1 MRSDGLSAADWQVVT
16 EYMDVLG
23 PLKESTK
30 RLKGRSGQGKYGS
43 IAEIILV
50 FEYLLS
56 VLESRLQSY
65 EDVIHNAHEEAPEN
79 HLAINLRAAIVKARE
94 YYNKFNLSPAYYAA
108 TILYPRYKYYCDVA
122 REPQWL
128 ELNNRNFQA
137 LWEQYKG
144 LRLSRPSLHAQII
157 ANNIDD
163 TIDCIVNLGAA
174 SSSNKEDEFE
184 QWKRCELCAAK
195 GSTHAIDSIR
205 Y

>member
-1 MRSDGLSAADWQVVT
+1 
-16 EYMDVLG
+16 
-23 PLKESTK
+23 
-30 RLKGRSGQGKYGS
+30 
-43 IAEIILV
+43 V

-65 EDVIHNAHEEAPEN
+65 EDVIHDAHEETPED

-94 YYNKFNLSPAYYAA
+94 YYNKFDLSPAYYAA
-108 TILYPRYKYYCDVA
+108 TILHPCYKYYCDVA
-122 REPQWL
+122 WESQWL

-144 LRLSRPSLHAQII
+144 LRLLRPTLYARII

-163 TIDCIVNLGAA
+163 AIDCIVDLGAA
-174 SSSNKEDEFE
+174 SSSNKEDKFE
-184 QWKRCELCAAK
+184 QWKRCEPCASK
-195 GSTHAIDSIR
+195 GSTHAIDPIR